1 MGVYGAD
8 GERRRFEYRLGRVE
22 RGGREG
28 VQREHRA
35 GAIPAELLWEYS
47 RRRSDVVMSFTLPQ
61 SIPTSPSFK
70 EKSCLHPFRLRD

>member
-35 GAIPAELLWEYS
+35 GAIPAELLCLLGVLTTS
-47 RRRSDVVMSFTLPQ
+47 KRCCDVVY
-61 SIPTSPSFK
+61 TSPKHTNITELQK
-70 EKSCLHPFRLRD
+70 EDLPPSS